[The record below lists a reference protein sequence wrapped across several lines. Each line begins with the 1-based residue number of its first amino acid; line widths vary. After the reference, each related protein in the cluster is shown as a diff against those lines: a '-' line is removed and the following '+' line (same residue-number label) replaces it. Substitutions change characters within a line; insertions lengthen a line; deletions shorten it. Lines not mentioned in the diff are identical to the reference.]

1 MSLKF
6 RFPSPR
12 APIPNWMPGDTE
24 PPPRQ
29 AHAPIPSATRVINLP
44 IQGVVPYRATR
55 TLPRSNAARNVEAVL
70 SLFGSDIRR
79 MGGGAYASV
88 YRISPTPRAFQALEK
103 LRATVSNIITGPSAP
118 PPSRSIILKIG
129 TPDNGEAW
137 PAFLKRSVRENAA
150 HVVVQRAAPQ
160 YVPALY
166 VAGSMGRAY
175 VAAMEDIPG
184 ETLAS
189 YIATHGGITRNI
201 YDQLR
206 RAVIE
211 SLSAGIVHADLHDA
225 NVMVLPDGTIRILD
239 FGFAVQLSPQQRAA
253 VAQLVRTDTNAAW
266 NAIGSYVN
274 AVQAQRGLA
283 WYNPEVKALRVWRGL
298 ILDAYKSPTNVVAG
312 FGSGMSSRSSG
323 GSRPGSGSRSM
334 SVRRGFPSRD
344 LAMKRRRVSPSR
356 STSRSLRSLR
366 SLRSSRSL
374 RYMTRSRALQE
385 ILARKA

>member
-12 APIPNWMPGDTE
+12 APIPSWMSAGTAN
-24 PPPRQ
+24 PPPQ
-29 AHAPIPSATRVINLP
+29 AHAPIPSAARVINLP
-44 IQGVVPYRATR
+44 IQGVVPYRTTR
-55 TLPRSNAARNVEAVL
+55 KPPRSDAKRNVEAVL
-70 SLFGSDIRR
+70 ALFGSDIHRV
-79 MGGGAYASV
+79 GGGAYASV
-88 YRISPTPRAFQALEK
+88 YRIAPTPHAFQALEK
-103 LRATVSNIITGPSAP
+103 LRATVSNTITGPAAP
-118 PPSRSIILKIG
+118 SHRASIILKVGI
-129 TPDNGEAW
+129 PDGGEAW

-160 YVPALY
+160 TVPALY
-166 VAGSMGRAY
+166 IAGSMGRAY

-201 YDQLR
+201 YAHLQ
-206 RAVIE
+206 RAVIA

-266 NAIGSYVN
+266 NAIGGYVD
-274 AVQAQRGLA
+274 AVQAQRIRGLA

-323 GSRPGSGSRSM
+323 VSRPGSGSM
-334 SVRRGFPSRD
+334 SVRRGLPSRD

-356 STSRSLRSLR
+356 SSRSRS
-366 SLRSSRSL
+366 SGSSRSS
-374 RYMTRSRALQE
+374 RYMTRARALQE
-385 ILARKA
+385 ILSRKA

>member
-1 MSLKF
+1 
-6 RFPSPR
+6 
-12 APIPNWMPGDTE
+12 MPGDTD

-29 AHAPIPSATRVINLP
+29 AHAPVPSATRVINLP
-44 IQGVVPYRATR
+44 IQGVMPYRTTR
-55 TLPRSNAARNVEAVL
+55 TLPRSDAARNVEAL
-70 SLFGSDIRR
+70 LALFGSDIRR

-88 YRISPTPRAFQALEK
+88 YRIAPTPRAFQALEK
-103 LRATVSNIITGPSAP
+103 LRATVSNAITGPL
-118 PPSRSIILKIG
+118 PPSPDRSIILKVGI
-129 TPDNGEAW
+129 PDNGEAW

-150 HVVVQRAAPQ
+150 HVVVQRAAPH

-189 YIATHGGITRNI
+189 YIATHGGITRDI
-201 YDQLR
+201 YAHLQ
-206 RAVIE
+206 RAVVA
-211 SLSAGIVHADLHDA
+211 SLSAGIVHGDLHDA

-266 NAIGSYVN
+266 NAIGGYVN
-274 AVQAQRGLA
+274 AVQAQRIRGLA

-312 FGSGMSSRSSG
+312 FGSGLSSG
-323 GSRPGSGSRSM
+323 SSGRSRPGSM
-334 SVRRGFPSRD
+334 SVRRGLPSRD
-344 LAMKRRRVSPSR
+344 LAMKRRRVSPLRSPSR
-356 STSRSLRSLR
+356 SS
-366 SLRSSRSL
+366 
-374 RYMTRSRALQE
+374 RYMTRARALQE

>member
-6 RFPSPR
+6 KFPSPR
-12 APIPNWMPGDTE
+12 APIPSWMPNDTE

-29 AHAPIPSATRVINLP
+29 AHTPIPSATRVINLP
-44 IQGVVPYRATR
+44 IQGVVPYRTTR

-70 SLFGSDIRR
+70 ALFGSDIRR

-88 YRISPTPRAFQALEK
+88 YRISPTRAFQALEK

-118 PPSRSIILKIG
+118 SHRASIILKVGI
-129 TPDNGEAW
+129 PDNGEAW

-166 VAGSMGRAY
+166 IAGSMGRAY

-211 SLSAGIVHADLHDA
+211 SLSAGIVHGDLHDA

-266 NAIGSYVN
+266 NAIEGYVD
-274 AVQAQRGLA
+274 AVQAQRIRGLA

-312 FGSGMSSRSSG
+312 FGSGVSSRSSG
-323 GSRPGSGSRSM
+323 GSM
-334 SVRRGFPSRD
+334 SVRS

-356 STSRSLRSLR
+356 SPSRSLRSLR
-366 SLRSSRSL
+366 SSPSRSLRSSPSRSLRSL
-374 RYMTRSRALQE
+374 RYMTRARALQE

>member
-6 RFPSPR
+6 KFPSPR
-12 APIPNWMPGDTE
+12 APIPNWMPNDTE

-29 AHAPIPSATRVINLP
+29 AHVPIPSATRVINLP
-44 IQGVVPYRATR
+44 IQGVVPYRTTR

-70 SLFGSDIRR
+70 ALFGSDIRR

-88 YRISPTPRAFQALEK
+88 YRIAPTPHAFQALEK
-103 LRATVSNIITGPSAP
+103 LRATVSNTITGPAAP
-118 PPSRSIILKIG
+118 SPSRSIILKVGI
-129 TPDNGEAW
+129 PDNGEAW
-137 PAFLKRSVRENAA
+137 SAFLKRSVRENAA

-160 YVPALY
+160 TVPALY
-166 VAGSMGRAY
+166 IAGSMGRAY

-206 RAVIE
+206 RAVIA
-211 SLSAGIVHADLHDA
+211 SLSAGIVHGDLHDA

-274 AVQAQRGLA
+274 AVQAQRIRGLA

-334 SVRRGFPSRD
+334 SRPGSVRRGLPSRD
-344 LAMKRRRVSPSR
+344 LAMKRRRVSHVRSPSR
-356 STSRSLRSLR
+356 SS
-366 SLRSSRSL
+366 
-374 RYMTRSRALQE
+374 RYMTRARALQE